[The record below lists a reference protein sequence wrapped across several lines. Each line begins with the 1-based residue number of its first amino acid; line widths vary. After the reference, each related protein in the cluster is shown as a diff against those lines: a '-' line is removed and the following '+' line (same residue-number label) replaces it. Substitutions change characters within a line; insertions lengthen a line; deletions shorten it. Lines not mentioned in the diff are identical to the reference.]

1 MSSKDEEVC
10 IVGAGLAGCLMAC
23 FLAKRSYH
31 VKVFELRP
39 DRRKQS
45 VAAGRSI
52 NLSLSDRGVVALK
65 AAGIFDQV
73 EPHLVKMP
81 GRMIHP
87 LNGDAFYQ
95 SYGRKP
101 NELHYSLSRGGLN
114 DILLSA
120 AESSADVSIQFSQ
133 KCVDLDWEASKLSFE
148 DQESS
153 RVSSLNF
160 SHVIACD
167 GAPSAVR
174 AAFHKLPK
182 FECRAEELGASY
194 KELCIPPDPNG
205 KYRLEK
211 EALHI
216 WPRGQFMLIA
226 LPNSDGSFTVTL
238 FLPNTGEW
246 SFESL
251 KSEPRLE
258 EFFQKFFPDCI
269 ELIPDFKKDF
279 FANPTGHLATIRSFP
294 WHFGDKALMLG
305 DAAHAVVPFHGQ
317 GMNCSFED
325 CLELDRCLEEF
336 SGDWLQAFAETEKRR
351 KPNADAIAQMA
362 IENYTEM
369 RDEVRDPKFHLRKR
383 LEWALEE
390 KFPDRFLSRYS
401 MVMFYHQYSYSEALE
416 RGKIQT
422 EILQK
427 LTDDIDD
434 ISKVDWTQ
442 AQSLVANR
450 LSTL

>member
-1 MSSKDEEVC
+1 MSGPREEVC

-23 FLAKRSYH
+23 FLAKRFYR
-31 VKVFELRP
+31 VRLFEARP

-52 NLSLSDRGVVALK
+52 NLSLSDRGVVALR
-65 AAGIFDQV
+65 AARIFDQI
-73 EPHLVKMP
+73 EPYLVKMP

-120 AESSADVSIQFSQ
+120 AEAAGDVSIHFSQ
-133 KCVDLDWEASKLSFE
+133 KCVGLDFGPSTLSVE
-148 DQESS
+148 DQESGQK
-153 RVSSLNF
+153 SSLRF
-160 SHVIACD
+160 ARVLACD

-174 AAFHKLPK
+174 EAFHKLPNFK
-182 FECRAEELGASY
+182 CAEEQLGHSY
-194 KELCIPPDPNG
+194 KELCIPADSQG
-205 KYRLEK
+205 QYRIEK

-216 WPRGQFMLIA
+216 WPRGDFMLIA
-226 LPNSDGSFTVTL
+226 LPNADGSFTVTL
-238 FLPNTGEW
+238 FLPNSGEW

-251 KSEPRLE
+251 KDKSRLE
-258 EFFQKFFPDCI
+258 EFFKKFFPDCI
-269 ELIPDFKKDF
+269 ELISDYKKDF
-279 FANPTGHLATIRSFP
+279 FTNPTGHLGTIRSFP
-294 WHFGDKALMLG
+294 WHYEDKVLMLG

-325 CLELDRCLEEF
+325 CLELDRCLDEF
-336 SGDWLQAFAETEKRR
+336 SGDWARAFVETEKRR

-362 IENYTEM
+362 IENYIEM
-369 RDEVRDPKFHLRKR
+369 RDAVRDPKFHLRKK

-401 MVMFYHQYSYSEALE
+401 MVMFYHQYPYAEALE
-416 RGKIQT
+416 RGKLQS
-422 EILQK
+422 EILQD
-427 LTDDIDD
+427 LTAHIDEL
-434 ISKVDWTQ
+434 SKVDWIQ
-442 AQSLVANR
+442 AQSLIVNR